1 MSTSPAG
8 PQGEKSKVRG
18 METVFVGPSET
29 EEVSESSA
37 VMPEG
42 GAELRQLELA
52 ETANSTGSWLC
63 SQHCSWGSLS
73 S

>member
-1 MSTSPAG
+1 
-8 PQGEKSKVRG
+8 
-18 METVFVGPSET
+18 METVFVGHGET

-52 ETANSTGSWLC
+52 ETANSTGSELGAQLR
-63 SQHCSWGSLS
+63 SQHCSRGSLS